1 MILVLSLN
9 TAIDRT
15 MVVRS
20 LHLGEVHR
28 AQSVHLYA
36 GGKGLNVAR
45 ALRRLEEPVRVIGW
59 LGGSPERFV
68 RSRCADLGIEQRW
81 INIEGES
88 RTCVIVLD
96 LDSGEQTVV
105 NEPGP
110 RVSEAETEQL
120 LAELRRS
127 AQPGDILC
135 ISGSTPPGVPD
146 GLYAHIVTELQR
158 QDVRVLVDTSGPALQ
173 ESVAVSPWAIAPN
186 YDECL
191 ATFGGN
197 STPDG
202 ITRRLMGTVEHVL
215 VTLGAEGVLYG
226 QGDQVVRA
234 LPPRVQAVN
243 AVGSGDAF
251 VAGWLTGMN
260 RGDDPE
266 DAIRLAVAC
275 GASNASRLEPEI
287 GTVHEVQSL
296 LAQVEIKAER
306 RT

>member
-15 MVVRS
+15 IVVRG

-45 ALRRLEEPVRVIGW
+45 ALRRLEQQVRVVGW
-59 LGGSPERFV
+59 LGGAPERFV
-68 RSRCADLGIEQRW
+68 RSQCADLGIEQRW
-81 INIEGES
+81 INIADES

-96 LDSGEQTVV
+96 PDSGEQTVV

-110 RVSEAETEQL
+110 QVSEAETEQL
-120 LAELRRS
+120 LVELRRS

-146 GLYAHIVTELQR
+146 TLYSQIITDLR
-158 QDVRVLVDTSGPALQ
+158 RLDVRVLVDTSGPALR
-173 ESVAVSPWAIAPN
+173 ESVAARPWAIAPN
-186 YDECL
+186 YEECV
-191 ATFGGN
+191 ATFGAA
-197 STPDG
+197 SMPAG
-202 ITRRLMGTVEHVL
+202 ITRQLAGTVEHAL

-226 QGDQVVRA
+226 HADQIVRA

-266 DAIRLAVAC
+266 DALCLAVAC
-275 GASNASRLEPEI
+275 GASNASRLEPEV
-287 GTVHEVQSL
+287 GSADEVQRL
-296 LAQVEIKAER
+296 LAQVEIKPEPGE
-306 RT
+306 